1 MEQNHQ
7 RLSNPTLSGAE
18 VPNLCQGQGHLSQGG
33 DQINQ
38 SDESNCQPHQGEE
51 TYVGGSMGQKRRGL

>member
-1 MEQNHQ
+1 MEQNHHF
-7 RLSNPTLSGAE
+7 LSNPTLSGAE
-18 VPNLCQGQGHLSQGG
+18 VPNFCQGHLSQGG

-38 SDESNCQPHQGEE
+38 SDESNCQPHQGGE

>member
-7 RLSNPTLSGAE
+7 LLSNPTLSGAE
-18 VPNLCQGQGHLSQGG
+18 VPNFCQGHLSQGG

-38 SDESNCQPHQGEE
+38 SDEAWE
-51 TYVGGSMGQKRRGL
+51 